1 MNCYYVI
8 VVIFPT
14 KAIIQRKIL
23 LSLSSQFFI
32 LTATSNIVL
41 LSQMK
46 EISGLLVIQLSLQP
60 TAFSTFASFLRNSK
74 VDWRKLWRRW
84 VLQKRIQNPVI
95 HLRWSKLRK

>member
-8 VVIFPT
+8 AVIFPT
-14 KAIIQRKIL
+14 KAIIKRKIL
-23 LSLSSQFFI
+23 VSLSSQLFI

-41 LSQMK
+41 LSQIK

-74 VDWRKLWRRW
+74 VD
-84 VLQKRIQNPVI
+84 
-95 HLRWSKLRK
+95 

>member
-60 TAFSTFASFLRNSK
+60 TAFSTFSSFLRNSK

-95 HLRWSKLRK
+95 LLRWSILRK

>member
-8 VVIFPT
+8 AVIFLT
-14 KAIIQRKIL
+14 KAIIKRKIL
-23 LSLSSQFFI
+23 VSLSSQFFI

-41 LSQMK
+41 LSQIK

-74 VDWRKLWRRW
+74 VD
-84 VLQKRIQNPVI
+84 
-95 HLRWSKLRK
+95 